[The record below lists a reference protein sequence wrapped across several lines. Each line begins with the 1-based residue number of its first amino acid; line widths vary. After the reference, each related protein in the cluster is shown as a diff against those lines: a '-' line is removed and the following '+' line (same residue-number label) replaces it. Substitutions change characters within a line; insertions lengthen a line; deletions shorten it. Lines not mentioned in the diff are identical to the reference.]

1 MLLMGLKPCRALAVI
16 LASAAADGDVI
27 EEVVVAVQR
36 DRRLLRRPAGAKRD
50 ETVRDG
56 TVDVLL
62 IENPLS
68 QIYSYLPPR
77 SLLYSKYIVSPS
89 WRYLQPIPVQV
100 TM

>member
-1 MLLMGLKPCRALAVI
+1 MVFTEIRSGQVTSKHLLLMGLKPCRALAAI

-36 DRRLLRRPAGAKRD
+36 DGRLLRRPEGAKRD

-62 IENPLS
+62 
-68 QIYSYLPPR
+68 YR
-77 SLLYSKYIVSPS
+77 
-89 WRYLQPIPVQV
+89 
-100 TM
+100 

>member
-1 MLLMGLKPCRALAVI
+1 MLLMGLKPCRALAAI

-56 TVDVLL
+56 TVNVML
-62 IENPLS
+62 IDNLPS
-68 QIYSYLPPR
+68 PISSYLPPP
-77 SLLYSKYIVSPS
+77 SLLCSKYIVSPS
-89 WRYLQPIPVQV
+89 WRYLQSMSFQ
-100 TM
+100 